1 MLRVLYL
8 AFFLYSASSFSAI
21 EALDFDNNDQ
31 EQLYGKLTEE
41 LRCLVCQNQNIADSN
56 AELALDLRDKTYR
69 LIKEGKDESEVKQ
82 WMIDRYGDFVLYKP
96 PFKKETLVLWI
107 GPGVLFFIAMF
118 VVVRIARKNGNNKE
132 EIDQKQQQKIHD
144 LMQSEEKQ

>member
-1 MLRVLYL
+1 M
-8 AFFLYSASSFSAI
+8 
-21 EALDFDNNDQ
+21 
-31 EQLYGKLTEE
+31 
-41 LRCLVCQNQNIADSN
+41 
-56 AELALDLRDKTYR
+56 
-69 LIKEGKDESEVKQ
+69 
-82 WMIDRYGDFVLYKP
+82 
-96 PFKKETLVLWI
+96 LWI

>member
-1 MLRVLYL
+1 
-8 AFFLYSASSFSAI
+8 
-21 EALDFDNNDQ
+21 
-31 EQLYGKLTEE
+31 
-41 LRCLVCQNQNIADSN
+41 
-56 AELALDLRDKTYR
+56 LDLRDKTYR